1 MSLIILD
8 RQHRGRA
15 SKPKDAGA
23 AFKGYVEADLVER
36 YIAVAT
42 QELKRLGHRVE
53 VLLSGEYG
61 SRHVEA
67 IALAKASKERCL
79 YVACHVNAGGGRY
92 ALVEHDSRSKGGA
105 AAAAIVAREF
115 ALRLAPEVNT
125 GKVVALGSADR
136 GFACIDG
143 IYAGPAN
150 LSAVLFEPGFI
161 DSSQHAGLWTTA
173 GLSRIGVALAA
184 GCDAWGRAA

>member
-1 MSLIILD
+1 MRVILD

-15 SKPKDAGA
+15 SKPKDAGT
-23 AFKGYVEADLVER
+23 AFNGNVEADLVER
-36 YIAVAT
+36 YIAVAV
-42 QELKRLGHRVE
+42 QELRRLGHRVD
-53 VLLSGEYG
+53 VMLDGEYG
-61 SRHVEA
+61 QRHVAA
-67 IALAKASKERCL
+67 IAIAKVSAEPVL

-92 ALVEHDSRSKGGA
+92 ALVEHDARSKGGA
-105 AAAAIVAREF
+105 AAAAVVAREF
-115 ALRLAPEVNT
+115 ASRLTPEVNT
-125 GKVVALGSADR
+125 GKVVALSAADR
-136 GFACIDG
+136 GFSCIDG

-184 GCDAWGRAA
+184 AADAAIA